1 MSDIDLS
8 GLFEPI
14 HIKGVSIK
22 NRFVMPGMQRG
33 WCEQGRPMAIMH
45 DYYRKRVLGGIGLV
59 IGEASLIDHPSSRWE
74 SHYPRL
80 NPDTYDAWALA
91 IDAVHEAGGRIFL
104 QLSHPGAIRLD
115 EQAKPDE
122 YYPALSPSGLF
133 KGDRGNGRAATLAE
147 LEEIRDAF
155 ASAARFAKQ
164 AGADGVE
171 IHGCH
176 GYFIDQFLWAETNLR
191 EDRYGGATIAERVSF
206 PAEIVQAVRNE
217 VGNDFLISFR
227 FSQWKEVDYKA
238 RIVETPEALKNFLD
252 ILVAAGTDIFHPSVR
267 RFDTPEWAGSDLGLS
282 GWTKSLTDA
291 LVIAVGSVGL
301 TVDFMESLIG
311 NVEGHFPGEARMEEL
326 ARRYRNGEFDMVA
339 VGRSLISDPEWVNK
353 IRDQRF
359 SEIKPF
365 VKQDLG
371 KALEM
376 ESSLIVD
383 VHRDGEAGVDHE

>member
-1 MSDIDLS
+1 LSEIDLS

-14 HIKGVSIK
+14 HIKGVTIR

-33 WCEQGRPMAIMH
+33 WCEQGRPMPIMH
-45 DYYRKRVLGGIGLV
+45 DYYRKRVLGGVGLV

-80 NPDTYDAWALA
+80 NPDTYDAWAST

-115 EQAKPDE
+115 EQARPDDP
-122 YYPALSPSGLF
+122 YPALSPSGLF

-155 ASAARFAKQ
+155 VSAARFAQK

-176 GYFIDQFLWAETNLR
+176 GYFIDQFLWAETNRR
-191 EDRYGGATIAERVSF
+191 EDRYGGATIAERVRY
-206 PAEIVQAVRNE
+206 PAELVSAVRDA
-217 VGNDFLISFR
+217 VGAELLISFR

-238 RIVETPEALKNFLD
+238 KICETPDDLQMFLS
-252 ILVAAGTDIFHPSVR
+252 ILRDSGVDIFHPSVR
-267 RFDTPEWAGSDLGLS
+267 RFDTPEWAGSDLGLA
-282 GWTKSLTDA
+282 GWTKSFTDA

-311 NVEGHFPGEARMEEL
+311 NIEGHFPGEGRMREL
-326 ARRYRNGEFDMVA
+326 ARRYHNGEFDMVA

-353 IRDQRF
+353 VRAQRF
-359 SEIKPF
+359 DEIKPF

-376 ESSLIVD
+376 ESRLIVD